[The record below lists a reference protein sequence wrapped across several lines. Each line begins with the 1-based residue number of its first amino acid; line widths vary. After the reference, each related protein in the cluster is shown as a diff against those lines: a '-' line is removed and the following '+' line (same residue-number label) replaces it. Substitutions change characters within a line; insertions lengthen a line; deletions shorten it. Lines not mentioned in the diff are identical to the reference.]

1 MGYIMSAM
9 ASQAF
14 RKKSIIGK
22 VNRASECG
30 GVGGSF
36 HTCGSI
42 STSQHR
48 YNMVICFATY
58 FLSISWKV
66 CIIL

>member
-1 MGYIMSAM
+1 MSAM
-9 ASQAF
+9 GIS
-14 RKKSIIGK
+14 SIQEESITGK

-36 HTCGSI
+36 HTCDSI
-42 STSQHR
+42 NTSQHR

-58 FLSISWKV
+58 FLFISWKV